1 MHDNFGED
9 EKQQMKKMTKK
20 KERYEWLPWGRKEG
34 ILKKKK
40 KQDNK
45 RKKAKRDNLDKTV

>member
-40 KQDNK
+40 
-45 RKKAKRDNLDKTV
+45 TG